1 MALLKKTINWVREID
16 PIQPLTAAPWNWQN
30 TSKLSTLDNYMF
42 SHSDVITFHCYENKR
57 RMKKRLLALQE
68 FHRPLICT
76 EYMARPLNCTFEDI
90 LPLFKQY
97 NVGAYNWGLVAGK
110 TQTHCAWDSWE
121 TTEPAQEPEVWFHD
135 IFRSNGEPYSS
146 AEVEFIR
153 NITTKKQD
161 KTSRNYRRK
170 VA

>member
-1 MALLKKTINWVREID
+1 
-16 PIQPLTAAPWNWQN
+16 
-30 TSKLSTLDNYMF
+30 
-42 SHSDVITFHCYENKR
+42 
-57 RMKKRLLALQE
+57 
-68 FHRPLICT
+68 
-76 EYMARPLNCTFEDI
+76 MARPLNCTFEDI